1 MLKKLLLVA
10 VAAGLVSAT
19 TLPLQ
24 ISPAEAVGLRGMP
37 CKDAA
42 AIKFPDDRQM
52 RRSWNK
58 LCKENWKL
66 HQGY

>member
-1 MLKKLLLVA
+1 MLKKLALVA
-10 VAAGLVSAT
+10 IAAGLVSAT

-24 ISPAEAVGLRGMP
+24 TTPANATLRGMP

-42 AIKFPDDRQM
+42 AIKYPDDLRA
-52 RRSWNK
+52 RHSWK
-58 LCKENWKL
+58 KMCKENWKL